1 MREQS
6 KSDCEPANERANKRA
21 KKSHKETLT
30 PKKLTHAL
38 MIIVHLIFLDPY
50 PTQARTH
57 IPLSDMCSLCTFV
70 VVVVENCQSLSLF
83 RVCEC
88 ALFNDHKCIA
98 PVFILSIHSFTLI
111 FQCSKRSHAMCLCS
125 CAVHAQQPSQNYF
138 IYPWYKFT
146 QLNYC
151 TAAAVGTN
159 YGSDRE
165 RVSESDRVATNELM
179 VEDKRLHAVRS

>member
-70 VVVVENCQSLSLF
+70 VVVENCQSLSLF

-98 PVFILSIHSFTLI
+98 PVFILSITFVYVDFSVFKEVACHVLVL
-111 FQCSKRSHAMCLCS
+111 LC
-125 CAVHAQQPSQNYF
+125 CA
-138 IYPWYKFT
+138 
-146 QLNYC
+146 C
-151 TAAAVGTN
+151 TAT
-159 YGSDRE
+159 
-165 RVSESDRVATNELM
+165 VAKLFHISM
-179 VEDKRLHAVRS
+179 V